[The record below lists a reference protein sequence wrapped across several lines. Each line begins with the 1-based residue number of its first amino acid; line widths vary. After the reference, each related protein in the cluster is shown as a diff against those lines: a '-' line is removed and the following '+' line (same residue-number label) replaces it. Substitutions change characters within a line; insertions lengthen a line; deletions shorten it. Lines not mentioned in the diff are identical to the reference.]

1 MRTVSS
7 MRCCSICYTV
17 LVTDERSDRRDI
29 LMFLGFV
36 TLCGSVALTIVV
48 ARGTWSSDTWTA
60 VGAIGSG
67 VQAIGVISALV
78 YAARQVR
85 QAEAS
90 ARQARED
97 ELMDRF
103 ETVVYEELLPSLV
116 PLWSAYQR
124 AAVVVPR
131 AISQY
136 RGLNAVDPEVSPTEA
151 FTAIDDLQ
159 TASRQSARARARA
172 FRTLARLGVRSQEI
186 ADMETDRRRRVVTA
200 LANVQPIVMYDFAV
214 RPRAKT
220 PSFPDWTHEDMFASY
235 EAVSLFA
242 EKLLS
247 RLPPES

>member
-1 MRTVSS
+1 
-7 MRCCSICYTV
+7 
-17 LVTDERSDRRDI
+17 
-29 LMFLGFV
+29 MFLGFV

-116 PLWSAYQR
+116 PLWTAYQR

-136 RGLNAVDPEVSPTEA
+136 RGLDAVDPEVSPTEA
-151 FTAIDDLQ
+151 FTAAIDDLQ
-159 TASRQSARARARA
+159 AASRQSARARARA

-186 ADMETDRRRRVVTA
+186 ADMETDRRRRVVTV

-214 RPRAKT
+214 RPRAKM
-220 PSFPDWTHEDMFASY
+220 PSFPDWTHEDMSASY
-235 EAVSLFA
+235 EAVSSFA